1 MGAAP
6 GTRRECFAYNDT
18 VTLRLLLDALAVVL
32 VIAGLA
38 GTVLPVLP
46 GALMVFG
53 GLLVAAWADDFT
65 RVGFGGLSIIA
76 ALGILSMVVDFA
88 GSVLGA
94 KRVGASPQALVG
106 AAVGAIV
113 GLFFGIPGLVFG
125 PFVGAVLGELVARGG
140 LIRAGK
146 VGLGTSLG
154 LLLAAIAKL
163 ILALAMI
170 ATFFAFY
177 LFNR

>member
-1 MGAAP
+1 
-6 GTRRECFAYNDT
+6 
-18 VTLRLLLDALAVVL
+18 
-32 VIAGLA
+32 
-38 GTVLPVLP
+38 
-46 GALMVFG
+46 
-53 GLLVAAWADDFT
+53 
-65 RVGFGGLSIIA
+65 
-76 ALGILSMVVDFA
+76 MVVDFA